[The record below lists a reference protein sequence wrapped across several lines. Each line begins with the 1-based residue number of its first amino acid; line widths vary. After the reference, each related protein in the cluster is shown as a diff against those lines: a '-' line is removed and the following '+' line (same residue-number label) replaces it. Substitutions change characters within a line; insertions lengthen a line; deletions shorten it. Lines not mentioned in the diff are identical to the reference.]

1 MAQILLVDDEAFFLK
16 IMQENLRSLGY
27 DSLTPLSDPA
37 QVVGAVRAHCFDA
50 AFLDI
55 NMPGMDGLQLLEQ
68 VKLISPQTE
77 CIMVTSNEEIPSVI
91 QAIKLGAYD
100 YLVKPVSADQLERA
114 LDRALERKRMMD
126 IHLLRQERSFS
137 EALDQ
142 PEAFAEIVTSDQTML
157 RLLHEA
163 ELHARSDI
171 PVLVSGETGTGKELM
186 ARSLHRAS
194 RRAEG
199 PFVAVNMLS
208 LSASLFESEFFGH
221 AKGAFT
227 GAIGE
232 KKGYLGEAAKGTLF
246 LDEIG
251 DLPMDIQGK
260 LLRIL
265 QEGEYTPVG
274 KTSPLRADVR
284 FVAATNQDLDQLVAQ
299 GRFRK
304 DLYYRLR
311 FAQLHLPPLRQRL
324 DDVRLLAAKFLG
336 DSSRPRAELSTAA
349 ESRLIGHDWPGNVRE
364 LKGVIEAAANLAEKG
379 RIEPGHLN
387 LPQSKFEAAS
397 GPSGAEFLEP
407 LAEVERRH
415 ILTVYKTMDGNKT
428 QAAHHLGISLA
439 TLQRKLKAYQVK

>member
-1 MAQILLVDDEAFFLK
+1 MAEILLVDDEAFFLK
-16 IMQENLRSLGY
+16 IMQENLRALGY
-27 DSLTPLSDPA
+27 ENLTPLSDPD
-37 QVVGAVRAHCFDA
+37 QVAAAVQSRSFDA

-55 NMPGMDGLQLLEQ
+55 NMPGMDGLELLEQ
-68 VKLISPQTE
+68 VKQISPQTE

-91 QAIKLGAYD
+91 KAIKLGAYD

-114 LDRALERKRMMD
+114 LDRALERKRMME
-126 IHLLRQERSFS
+126 ILFLRQEKSFS

-157 RLLHEA
+157 RLLHEV

-171 PVLVSGETGTGKELM
+171 PVLISGETGTGKELM

-194 RRAEG
+194 RRAQG

-227 GAIGE
+227 GAISE
-232 KKGYLGEAAKGTLF
+232 KRGYLGEAAAGTLF

-265 QEGEYTPVG
+265 QEGEYIPVG
-274 KTSPLRADVR
+274 KTTPLRAEVR
-284 FVAATNQDLDQLVAQ
+284 FVAATNQDLDELVAE

-324 DDVRLLAAKFLG
+324 DDVRLLAGKFLG
-336 DSSRPRAELSTAA
+336 NSSRPQAELTTAA

-364 LKGVIEAAANLAEKG
+364 LKGVIEAAANLAETGEIKP
-379 RIEPGHLN
+379 EHLN
-387 LPQSKFEAAS
+387 LPAS
-397 GPSGAEFLEP
+397 ELQTPSAQPGEELLEP

-415 ILTVYKTMDGNKT
+415 ILMVYRAMNGNKT
-428 QAAHHLGISLA
+428 QAAHQLGISLA
-439 TLQRKLKAYQVK
+439 TLQRKLKSYQVK

>member
-1 MAQILLVDDEAFFLK
+1 MAEILLVDDEAFFLK

-27 DSLTPLSDPA
+27 ENLTSLSDSAEVSAAA
-37 QVVGAVRAHCFDA
+37 QAKSFDA

-55 NMPGMDGLQLLEQ
+55 NMPGMDGLELLEQ
-68 VKLISPQTE
+68 VKMISPQTE
-77 CIMVTSNEEIPSVI
+77 CIMVTSNEDIPSVI
-91 QAIKLGAYD
+91 KAIKLGAYD
-100 YLVKPVSADQLERA
+100 YLVKPVTAGQLERA

-126 IHLLRQERSFS
+126 IHFLRQEKSFD

-142 PEAFAEIVTSDQTML
+142 PEAFAEIVTSDKTML

-171 PVLVSGETGTGKELM
+171 PVLISGETGTGKELM

-194 RRAEG
+194 RRAQG

-227 GAIGE
+227 GAINE
-232 KKGYLGEAAKGTLF
+232 KKGYLGEASKGTLF

-251 DLPMDIQGK
+251 DLAMDIQGK

-274 KTSPLRADVR
+274 KTNPLRADVR
-284 FVAATNQDLDQLVAQ
+284 FVAATNQDLDALVAE

-311 FAQLHLPPLRQRL
+311 FAQLRLPPLRQRL
-324 DDVRLLAAKFLG
+324 DDVRLLAGTFLQR
-336 DSSRPRAELSTAA
+336 SSRPQAELTTAS
-349 ESRLIGHDWPGNVRE
+349 ESRLITHDWPGNVRE
-364 LKGVIEAAANLAEKG
+364 LKGVIEAAANLAETGQIKP
-379 RIEPGHLN
+379 EHLN
-387 LPQSKFEAAS
+387 LPKPEYEAAIDQGS
-397 GPSGAEFLEP
+397 EEIAEP
-407 LAEVERRH
+407 LAEIERKH
-415 ILTVYKTMDGNKT
+415 ILRVYEAMNCNKT
-428 QAAHHLGISLA
+428 QAAHQLGISLA

>member
-1 MAQILLVDDEAFFLK
+1 MAEILIVDDEAFFLK
-16 IMQENLRSLGY
+16 IMQENLLSLGY
-27 DSLTPLSDPA
+27 ENLTPISDPA
-37 QVVGAVRAHCFDA
+37 AVQAALQSHIYDA

-68 VKLISPQTE
+68 VKQSSPQTE

-91 QAIKLGAYD
+91 KAIKLGAYD

-114 LDRALERKRMMD
+114 LDRALERKRMME
-126 IHLLRQERSFS
+126 IHFLRQEKSFN

-142 PEAFAEIVTSDQTML
+142 PEAFTEIVTSDQTML

-171 PVLVSGETGTGKELM
+171 PVLISGETGTGKELM
-186 ARSLHRAS
+186 ARSLHKAS
-194 RRAEG
+194 RRSKG

-227 GAIGE
+227 GAVGE
-232 KKGYLGEAAKGTLF
+232 KKGYLGEAAQGTLF

-274 KTSPLRADVR
+274 KTTPLRADVR
-284 FVAATNQDLDQLVAQ
+284 FVAATNQDLDALVAE

-324 DDVRLLAAKFLG
+324 DDVRILAGRFLEK
-336 DSSRPRAELSTAA
+336 SSRPQAKLTSAA
-349 ESRLIGHDWPGNVRE
+349 ESSLIGHDWPGNVRE

-379 RIEPGHLN
+379 EIKHDYLN
-387 LPQSKFEAAS
+387 LPPSELIAPVTQSGDQA
-397 GPSGAEFLEP
+397 LEP

-415 ILTVYKTMDGNKT
+415 ILMVYKAMNDNKT
-428 QAAHHLGISLA
+428 QAAHQLGISLA

>member
-1 MAQILLVDDEAFFLK
+1 MVEILLVDDEAFFLK

-27 DSLTPLSDPA
+27 ENLTLLSDPA
-37 QVVGAVRAHCFDA
+37 QVAASVQSHNFDA

-68 VKLISPQTE
+68 VKLSSPQTE

-91 QAIKLGAYD
+91 KAIKLGAYD

-126 IHLLRQERSFS
+126 ILFLRQEKSFK

-142 PEAFAEIVTSDQTML
+142 PEAFSEILTSDETML

-171 PVLVSGETGTGKELM
+171 PVLISGETGTGKELM
-186 ARSLHRAS
+186 ARSLHKAS
-194 RRAEG
+194 RRSKG

-227 GAIGE
+227 GAVSE
-232 KKGYLGEAAKGTLF
+232 EKGYLGEAAQGTLF

-274 KTSPLRADVR
+274 KTTPLRADVR
-284 FVAATNQDLDQLVAQ
+284 FVAATNQDLDELVAD

-304 DLYYRLR
+304 DLYFRLR

-324 DDVRLLAAKFLG
+324 DDVRILAGRFLG
-336 DSSRPRAELSTAA
+336 QSSRPQAKFTKEA

-364 LKGVIEAAANLAEKG
+364 LKGVVEAAANLAEKG
-379 RIEPGHLN
+379 EIKPEYLN
-387 LPQSKFEAAS
+387 LPQS
-397 GPSGAEFLEP
+397 EFSVPDDQAHIDAMEP

-415 ILTVYKTMDGNKT
+415 ILRVYKEMDSNKT
-428 QAAHHLGISLA
+428 KAAHQLGISLA